1 MKRLLAVAFLLAGSG
16 LWADTPR
23 LALADFTSSTMEK
36 GKLALVTEAFRSE
49 LFQSGLFSVQDQPWT
64 PGSPAEGL
72 QKGAS
77 GSIESFGNTWVV
89 SVKVADLATGAL
101 DFSETASVTDE
112 AQVFRAIK
120 ELTSQLSARFRYGV
134 LASQARTPEEK
145 AKLNAAQWT
154 AMGATGQVLVGLTA
168 LGESTETYLSFRQY
182 DGTITPAEYLDLRR
196 QTVDLEALRTFLQAG
211 ISYREARQAL
221 SMGILRLEKYQLSF
235 RPADLEFSDYLEAYS
250 LGFSTPKEYKQYLA
264 DSRRDFLSLGMGGAA
279 DAIPVGTTDF
289 KFLIGQVAWEH
300 SWMKSPKEWYRVNTE
315 AGLILLGLFLP
326 TPYAGI
332 NVMAGSAPFF
342 IKAGIGAHAEMLV
355 GGHAAFNLRLGIEV
369 ASQYEFTLLAVPFGT
384 QPVVNYVGGFKKWEG
399 GPDGPIRFPYYGLLF
414 TYKQP
419 LATGTP

>member
-1 MKRLLAVAFLLAGSG
+1 MKKLLALGLILVASG
-16 LWADTPR
+16 IGADVPR

-36 GKLALVTEAFRSE
+36 GKLALVTESFRSE
-49 LFQSGLFSVQDQPWT
+49 LFKTGLFAVQDQRWVPGT
-64 PGSPAEGL
+64 PYEGL

-77 GSIESFGNTWVV
+77 GSIESFGTTWIVA
-89 SVKVADLATGAL
+89 VKIADLATGAL
-101 DFSETASVTDE
+101 DFSETAKVNDE
-112 AQVFRAIK
+112 AQIFQAIK
-120 ELTSQLSARFRYGV
+120 ELSSQLSARFRYGV

-145 AKLNAAQWT
+145 ARLNTAQWT
-154 AMGATGQVLVGLTA
+154 ALGAAGPTLSGLTA

-211 ISYREARQAL
+211 ISYREARRAL
-221 SMGILRLEKYQLSF
+221 SMGILRLEKYQVSF
-235 RPADLEFSDYLEAYS
+235 RPAGLEFSDYLEAYS
-250 LGFSTPKEYKQYLA
+250 LGFSSPKEYKQYLVE
-264 DSRRDFLSLGMGGAA
+264 SQRDFLSLGLGGAA

-332 NVMAGSAPFF
+332 NVMAGTAPFF
-342 IKAGIGAHAEMLV
+342 VKAGVGAHAEMLV
-355 GGHAAFNLRLGIEV
+355 GGHAAVNFRLGVEV
-369 ASQYEFTLLAVPFGT
+369 ASRYEFTLLAVPFGT
-384 QPVVNYVGGFKKWEG
+384 QPVVNYAGGFKKWEG
-399 GPDGPIRFPYYGLLF
+399 SSDGPIRFPYFGLLF

-419 LATGTP
+419 LASEAP